1 MHNQTKL
8 QVVTPVLQTLFASS
22 TSILTTLFS
31 CLLIFWL
38 LSTKTT
44 KPFYNVHGNRHFDAP
59 IIGPSNALLA
69 RWHFFR
75 HGPALIRQ
83 GYTQHRDSFFKV
95 SGHDILVVPPKYL
108 TDLAA
113 LPPEK
118 LSVNAAIVELF
129 QRLPAI
135 TTVIVDHS
143 LQARMVASKLTPSL
157 GAHVPRLQAQ
167 LRTHLPSELLAT
179 TSERWVSVPA
189 LALVRR
195 LVHRGT
201 AAQFVAELA
210 DDEAW
215 LATAI
220 AYSENGFAH
229 SLLLRVFPDWAK
241 PVAALCLPTGW
252 SVGAALRRARRQLV
266 PLIRERRRRETADVD
281 YVRPND
287 FLQHLMDGGGAD
299 DNDDNITV
307 QRLMVVY
314 LGAGPSTMI
323 AILQILLDLCAHPE
337 YIEPLRQEA
346 IQVLRGS
353 GGYSRQALA
362 DMRRLDSF
370 MRETQRLSSPTG
382 LGLHAIVREPVTLHD
397 GVVLPE
403 GAHIQMAVHEIGM
416 DPDRVPNPAKFDG
429 MRQYNNRKRPGQGNC
444 YRKQPR
450 LHFFSGLLL
459 THSIEYTTTSENNL
473 YFGYGKVSCPG
484 RFFADQNIKM
494 IVSNILIRYRLR
506 YAGGAI
512 ERPKNTTLYD
522 VVIPDPS
529 TLIEF
534 KLREDASEYN
544 F

>member
-1 MHNQTKL
+1 MESISHNQTKL
-8 QVVTPVLQTLFASS
+8 QVVNPVLRTLFASS

-38 LSTKTT
+38 LSAKTA
-44 KPFYNVHGNRHFDAP
+44 KPFPNVHGNRHFDAP
-59 IIGPSNALLA
+59 IIGPSNTLLA

-75 HGPALIRQ
+75 HGPALIRR

-108 TDLAA
+108 ADLAV

-135 TTVIVDHS
+135 TTVIADHS
-143 LQARMVASKLTPSL
+143 LQARMVAGRLTSSL
-157 GAHVPRLQAQ
+157 GAHVPRLQSQ
-167 LRTHLPSELLAT
+167 LRTHLPRELPAT

-189 LALVRR
+189 LALVRQ
-195 LVHRGT
+195 LVHRGAT
-201 AAQFVAELA
+201 AQFVAELA
-210 DDEAW
+210 EDEAW

-220 AYSENGFAH
+220 AYSENSFAH

-252 SVGAALRRARRQLV
+252 GVGAALRRARRRLV
-266 PLIRERRRRETADVD
+266 PLIRERRRREAADVD
-281 YVRPND
+281 YVRPD
-287 FLQHLMDGGGAD
+287 DLLQHLMDGGGGVDDDD
-299 DNDDNITV
+299 DNDKTTV

-323 AILQILLDLCAHPE
+323 AIVQVLLDLCAHPE

-346 IQVLRGS
+346 IQVLRGGGGG

-362 DMRRLDSF
+362 DMKRLDSF

-382 LGLHAIVREPVTLHD
+382 LGLHAIVRESVTLHD

-429 MRQYNNRKRPGQGNC
+429 MRQYNSRKRPGQGNWH
-444 YRKQPR
+444 Q
-450 LHFFSGLLL
+450 
-459 THSIEYTTTSENNL
+459 YTTTSENNL

-506 YAGGAI
+506 YAGGAT
-512 ERPKNTTLYD
+512 ERPKNTSLYD
-522 VVIPDPS
+522 VVIPDLS

>member
-8 QVVTPVLQTLFASS
+8 QVVTPVLQTLFASP

-44 KPFYNVHGNRHFDAP
+44 RPFYNVYGNRHFDAP
-59 IIGPSNALLA
+59 IVGPSNALLA

-108 TDLAA
+108 ADLAV

-143 LQARMVASKLTPSL
+143 LQARMVASRLTPSL

-167 LRTHLPSELLAT
+167 LRRHLPNELLAT

-281 YVRPND
+281 YVRPDD

-323 AILQILLDLCAHPE
+323 AIVQILLDLCAHPE

-362 DMRRLDSF
+362 DMKRLDSF

-397 GVVLPE
+397 GVILPE

-444 YRKQPR
+444 YQ
-450 LHFFSGLLL
+450 
-459 THSIEYTTTSENNL
+459 YTTTSENNL

-512 ERPKNTTLYD
+512 GRPKNTTLYD
-522 VVIPDPS
+522 VVIPDLS

>member
-1 MHNQTKL
+1 MESISHNQTKL
-8 QVVTPVLQTLFASS
+8 QVVNPVLRTLFASS

-38 LSTKTT
+38 LSAKTA
-44 KPFYNVHGNRHFDAP
+44 KPFPNVHGNRHFDAP

-75 HGPALIRQ
+75 HGPALIRR

-108 TDLAA
+108 ADLAV

-135 TTVIVDHS
+135 TTVIADHS
-143 LQARMVASKLTPSL
+143 LQARMVAGRLTSSL
-157 GAHVPRLQAQ
+157 GAHVPRLQSQ
-167 LRTHLPSELLAT
+167 LRTHLPRELPAT

-189 LALVRR
+189 LALVRQ
-195 LVHRGT
+195 LVHRGAT
-201 AAQFVAELA
+201 AQFVAELA
-210 DDEAW
+210 EDEAW

-220 AYSENGFAH
+220 AYSENSFAH

-252 SVGAALRRARRQLV
+252 GVGAALRRARRRLV
-266 PLIRERRRRETADVD
+266 PLIRERRRREAADVD
-281 YVRPND
+281 YVRPD
-287 FLQHLMDGGGAD
+287 DLLQHLMDGGGGVDDDD
-299 DNDDNITV
+299 DNDNTTV

-323 AILQILLDLCAHPE
+323 AIVQVLLDLCAHPE

-346 IQVLRGS
+346 IQVLRGGG

-362 DMRRLDSF
+362 DMKRLDSF

-382 LGLHAIVREPVTLHD
+382 LGLHAIVRESVTLHD

-429 MRQYNNRKRPGQGNC
+429 MRQYNSRKRPGQGNWH
-444 YRKQPR
+444 Q
-450 LHFFSGLLL
+450 
-459 THSIEYTTTSENNL
+459 YTTTSENNL

-506 YAGGAI
+506 YAGGAT

-522 VVIPDPS
+522 VVIPDLS